1 MEEKRNPESVPYIVH
16 EGAMARN
23 ERTVK
28 RMIIALVAS
37 IALLFASNALW
48 LYAWFSYDYVS
59 SVTIDGKEGYS
70 NDGYPMD
77 ANGSYSYGRGR
88 VYANRDTNGRYSGDG
103 YSRDGY
109 SWDGYSRDS
118 RVTRQDLHRMVEEA
132 VNERMR
138 NM

>member
-37 IALLFASNALW
+37 IVLLFASNALW

-59 SVTIDGKEGYS
+59 SVTVDGKEGVANYIG
-70 NDGYPMD
+70 NDGDIY
-77 ANGSYSYGRGR
+77 NGEDSIN
-88 VYANRDTNGRYSGDG
+88 ALTNAKAKVS
-103 YSRDGY
+103 
-109 SWDGYSRDS
+109 
-118 RVTRQDLHRMVEEA
+118 Q
-132 VNERMR
+132 
-138 NM
+138 